1 MLQSESLSTI
11 LGGGVQD
18 AIAKNVSV
26 VWGMEGA
33 QQEVPPCRL
42 VTL

>member
-18 AIAKNVSV
+18 AIAKNVSSM
-26 VWGMEGA
+26 GDGRC